1 MPKES
6 VEWEKCGYCKK
17 VQKNRGG
24 NTGYNCR
31 KHTKKVTITK
41 VRLYTEEQLS
51 QAIASAVEA
60 REQQIEEA
68 YKKGYSDRD
77 KQPIC
82 AIIPTEKQNIDF
94 AVEAREREIK
104 SDLLKVAD
112 EIEGEELR
120 SEVERYFKT
129 IE

>member
-60 REQQIEEA
+60 ERSRI
-68 YKKGYSDRD
+68 SDEIIKAIGASKLGILKNKTTLEVLKD
-77 KQPIC
+77 IL
-82 AIIPTEKQNIDF
+82 AIINPSKE
-94 AVEAREREIK
+94 
-104 SDLLKVAD
+104 
-112 EIEGEELR
+112 
-120 SEVERYFKT
+120 
-129 IE
+129 